1 MVDGKDHVQQLN
13 LVPAGARPPLYNFNY
28 LYCTALYCSA
38 LYCTA
43 LFHIVL
49 HCIVLLCIRDVT
61 TSRISGFRPNSG
73 GSSDLPEKRP
83 EIRDKIDEVEREDE
97 EASGVVCQHA
107 SLATYM
113 AGTWSD

>member
-1 MVDGKDHVQQLN
+1 MVFLEKVIRDPVTYTEHAKRKTV
-13 LVPAGARPPLYNFNY
+13 
-28 LYCTALYCSA
+28 TAMDVVH
-38 LYCTA
+38 T
-43 LFHIVL
+43 
-49 HCIVLLCIRDVT
+49 RDVT